1 MKKRLVL
8 SKENWYFK
16 VRVGE
21 HNMDQKEGT
30 EQDIP
35 VEHVVLHPKW
45 NIETKNTS
53 NGVKILTSHDI
64 ALVQLSSPVKFSSN
78 VQSMCLDNGQPFKA
92 GKKS

>member
-1 MKKRLVL
+1 
-8 SKENWYFK
+8 
-16 VRVGE
+16 
-21 HNMDQKEGT
+21 MDEKEGT

-35 VEHVVLHPKW
+35 VENVVLHPKW

-53 NGVKILTSHDI
+53 NGVKILTTHDI
-64 ALVQLSSPVKFSSN
+64 ALVHLGSPAKFSSY